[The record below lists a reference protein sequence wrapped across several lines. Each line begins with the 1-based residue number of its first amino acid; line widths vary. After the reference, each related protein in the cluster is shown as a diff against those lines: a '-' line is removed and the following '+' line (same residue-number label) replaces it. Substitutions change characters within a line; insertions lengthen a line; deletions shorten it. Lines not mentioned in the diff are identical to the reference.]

1 MDSGLKIS
9 ATSSEPPKGRRDQKK
24 QETRT
29 LLYETAIQ
37 LFAEKGFE
45 HVSADEIA
53 DRAGV
58 SRATVF
64 NYFPS
69 KFDFISA
76 YGDDYRDTLLNYW
89 ETLSHLPPLAR
100 LDTMCRFSAKEAE
113 RRRNLMDLLTVNT
126 YMNGPDRSRAER
138 LRWMRLYELLFQV
151 IDDAKRAGEVRTDID
166 TMDIAA
172 MFDSVFSSVFAERVI
187 AGADIPVAEKIA
199 ARYDIIRA
207 GIVAAAQTRKP

>member
-1 MDSGLKIS
+1 MS
-9 ATSSEPPKGRRDQKK
+9 ATGSEPPKGRRDQKK

-100 LDTMCRFSAKEAE
+100 LDTMCRFAAKEAE

-138 LRWMRLYELLFQV
+138 LRWARLYELLFQV
-151 IDDAKRAGEVRTDID
+151 IDDAKRAGEIRTDID
-166 TMDIAA
+166 TLDIAA

-187 AGADIPVAEKIA
+187 AGADIPVAGKIM
-199 ARYDIIRA
+199 ARYA
-207 GIVAAAQTRKP
+207 IVRSGMIAAAQPRKP